1 MKRQNSNMT
10 TSFVDT
16 KSIGKD
22 KVLEKKILALLN
34 DMQILSEE
42 VNF

>member
-1 MKRQNSNMT
+1 MT

-22 KVLEKKILALLN
+22 IVLEKKILALLN